1 MKYLVIKDIV
11 KSRYGEDLMGVPTA
25 KLDKKE
31 RSRLYTAIFGRLK
44 KELQKNRERS
54 VIPTSKVEDIVNET
68 THENTNDTSINE
80 YKMLL
85 ELLKASTFN
94 DMLKVLTPKDAVI
107 ICLRLGYID
116 NKYFTSESIANFLG
130 IDTLEVTETT
140 KKVLL
145 LYRDNINKI
154 IDTAIENTTK
164 DNERVRKM
172 KPNFLEF

>member
-1 MKYLVIKDIV
+1 
-11 KSRYGEDLMGVPTA
+11 
-25 KLDKKE
+25 
-31 RSRLYTAIFGRLK
+31 
-44 KELQKNRERS
+44 
-54 VIPTSKVEDIVNET
+54 
-68 THENTNDTSINE
+68 
-80 YKMLL
+80 MLL
-85 ELLKASTFN
+85 ELLKTSTFN
-94 DMLKVLTPKDAVI
+94 DMLKVLTLKEAVI